1 MYLPKNILITGGCGF
16 IGSNFIN
23 EMMAKYPNYNF
34 VNIDALYYCASLNNI
49 SNPDNKNY
57 TFIKGN
63 LINYDLILNI
73 LHTYNI
79 DTILHFAAQSHVDN
93 SFSNP
98 LQYTRDNI
106 LGTHTLLEAS
116 RIYGKIRRFIH
127 VSTDE
132 VYGESMLK
140 SDENKKNE
148 ETVLCPTNPYA
159 ATKAGAELIAMSYY
173 HSFKMPII
181 VSRGNNVYG
190 INQYPEKL
198 IPKFI
203 QLLNNNKKITIHGD
217 GSNVRSFI
225 FVDDVVNA
233 FDLILHKGSIGEI
246 YNIGGGDE
254 CEYSVLDV
262 SRILVYKMKNDDAD
276 NHIEYIRDREFNDK
290 RYYISNNK
298 LKSLGWEQTIDF
310 NEGINKCIEWYS
322 NLKEDYWN

>member
-1 MYLPKNILITGGCGF
+1 MYQPKNILITGGCGF

-23 EMMAKYPNYNF
+23 KMMAKYPNYNF
-34 VNIDALYYCASLNNI
+34 INIDALYYCASLNNI

-203 QLLNNNKKITIHGD
+203 QLLNNNKKITIQGD

-225 FVDDVVNA
+225 YVDDVVNA

-322 NLKEDYWN
+322 NLKENYWN

>member
-1 MYLPKNILITGGCGF
+1 MYQPKNILITGGCGF

-23 EMMAKYPNYNF
+23 QMIIKYPNYNF

-49 SNPDNKNY
+49 SNPNNHNY

-63 LINYDLILNI
+63 LINYDLLLNI
-73 LHTYNI
+73 LHKYQI
-79 DTILHFAAQSHVDN
+79 DTIIHFAAQSHVDN

-106 LGTHTLLEAS
+106 LGTHTLLEVA
-116 RIYGKIRRFIH
+116 RIYGKIHRFIH

-173 HSFKMPII
+173 HSFKIPII

-203 QLLNNNKKITIHGD
+203 QLLNNNKKITIQGD

-225 FVDDVVNA
+225 YVDDVVNA
-233 FDLILHKGSIGEI
+233 FDLILHKGSVGEI

-276 NHIEYIRDREFNDK
+276 NHIEYIKDREFNDK
-290 RYYISNNK
+290 RYYISNEK
-298 LKSLGWEQTIDF
+298 LKSLGWKQTIDF

-322 NLKEDYWN
+322 NLKKDYWN